1 MAQQE
6 KKRKQFFQ
14 RLLNPYL
21 VMIIDEETFEEQ
33 TQIRFS
39 RLKMIFVG
47 CEYLKLNSISNPS
60 ASNFLD
66 TFAVLLF

>member
-47 CEYLKLNSISNPS
+47 
-60 ASNFLD
+60 
-66 TFAVLLF
+66 VLLFGIKSQVLQL

>member
-1 MAQQE
+1 LCTLGIRIFVFNMAQQE

-39 RLKMIFVG
+39 LCPNG
-47 CEYLKLNSISNPS
+47 YLEPL
-60 ASNFLD
+60 
-66 TFAVLLF
+66 